1 MQIDKNKYDN
11 VLYNGF
17 ETTIL
22 DDISFYL
29 YIEERK
35 ILQPSFNSIVYEQSY
50 FMFAY
55 HNKKEYEEYY
65 KEGNIYLRGEKI
77 RKLKDGIR

>member
-1 MQIDKNKYDN
+1 M
-11 VLYNGF
+11 YNGF

-35 ILQPSFNSIVYEQSY
+35 ILQPSFDSIVYEQSY

-55 HNKKEYEEYY
+55 NQLKKYEEYY